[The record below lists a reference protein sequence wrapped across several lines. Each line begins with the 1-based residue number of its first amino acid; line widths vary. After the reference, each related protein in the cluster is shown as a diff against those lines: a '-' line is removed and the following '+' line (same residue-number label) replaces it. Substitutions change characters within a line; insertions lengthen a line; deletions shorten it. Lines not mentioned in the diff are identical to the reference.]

1 MSLLLMILILT
12 MVVVVVVQLY
22 HSMFGAFDDM
32 VVREDGRLYNTRA
45 KTFPPLVHY
54 NGMAKGKPN

>member
-1 MSLLLMILILT
+1 